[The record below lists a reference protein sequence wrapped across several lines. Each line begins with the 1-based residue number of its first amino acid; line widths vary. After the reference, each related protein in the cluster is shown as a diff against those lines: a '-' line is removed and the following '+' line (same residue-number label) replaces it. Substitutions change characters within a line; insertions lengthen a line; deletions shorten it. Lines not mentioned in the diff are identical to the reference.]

1 MSAIPWNVAVHYMPY
16 EWISLGAWAGAIDE
30 TALDE
35 MTSNEQ
41 EATQTK

>member
-1 MSAIPWNVAVHYMPY
+1 MPY

-35 MTSNEQ
+35 LTSKDELTSNDE
-41 EATQTK
+41 EDTQTK